1 MGSAGAKSRDDNAA
15 IASWCAARGFEVQIL
30 GPVGNGA
37 LNQHWLLKEQTKGQS
52 LVFRARGE
60 GHWLTRGFEGEALA
74 MTLARKAGLPVPK
87 VLQAGQ
93 EGLLMHFVPGS
104 ADRNAV
110 LEAADDASGVF
121 ASAVI
126 KALQNLRRKTQAN
139 VDNLADAP
147 GWLASIIRPYCLA
160 ETPWFT
166 KLEGSARAASIMERA
181 AALGFDKICLSHGD
195 FRTGN
200 LLLADNGLQAVM
212 DWEFAGYR
220 PAEADIGWMLSSP
233 WRYSRPDREASGLF
247 HRGELLDALGLS
259 YSKRIKAWEALA
271 LVRWAV
277 IARLQ
282 DERQGV
288 RPGTNADER
297 ALLDEAEALVRA

>member
-1 MGSAGAKSRDDNAA
+1 MGSAGAKSRHDNAA
-15 IASWCAARGFEVQIL
+15 IASWCAARGFDVQIL
-30 GPVGNGA
+30 GPVGDGA
-37 LNQHWLLKEQTKGQS
+37 LNHHWLLKEQSKGQS

-74 MTLARKAGLPVPK
+74 MT
-87 VLQAGQ
+87 QAGQ
-93 EGLLMHFVPGS
+93 EGLLMHFMSGS
-104 ADRNAV
+104 ADRSAV
-110 LEAADDASGVF
+110 LEAADDTSGIF

-126 KALQNLRRKTQAN
+126 KVLQNLRQKTQAN
-139 VDNLADAP
+139 VEDLSDAP

-166 KLEGSARAASIMERA
+166 KLDSSARAASIMERA
-181 AALGFDKICLSHGD
+181 AGFGFDKICLSHGD

-247 HRGELLDALGLS
+247 HRGELLDALELS

-288 RPGTNADER
+288 PPGTNADEQ
-297 ALLDEAEALVRA
+297 ALLEEAEALVRA